1 MFLTNPFV
9 IGAYISEE
17 YFCDRE
23 EEKEK
28 LIAHLR
34 NGRNVVLFSE
44 RRMGK
49 TGLIQHVFHN
59 KQIQKD
65 YYCLYFDAYACG
77 NIQEFTYE
85 LTNCIFNKLKGTS
98 SFLEQ
103 ITAVFRS
110 IQLSLEI
117 DPMTGKPEV
126 GISLGEIKQPVKT
139 LQEAFSVLNTLEKPV
154 ILAIDEFQQILS
166 FKNFNTAAFLR
177 GLVQTSSNVKMIYAG
192 SDAHLLSNL
201 FLQSN
206 SPFYQTST
214 MMHLEAI
221 PADKYFSFA
230 KEKFEKED
238 KTITEAVFYEIYEEF
253 QGCTWFVQSAL
264 NRIYANTLLGE
275 KVPADALEKTVRTL
289 LQEQDVFYRTLLS
302 TLPMV
307 QKALLFAVAKEKTVL
322 NPSSTEFVK
331 KYSLSSVSSTQSASR
346 SLIEKGILRKTDKG
360 LSIYDFLFNAWIKK
374 HYF

>member
-9 IGAYISEE
+9 IGTYISEE

-28 LIAHLR
+28 LIGHLR

-65 YYCLYFDAYACG
+65 YNCLYFDAYACG

-85 LTNCIFNKLKGTS
+85 LTNCVFNNLRETG
-98 SFLEQ
+98 SFLEK
-103 ITAVFRS
+103 ITAIFRS

-117 DPMTGKPEV
+117 DPMTGKPEI
-126 GISLGEIKQPVKT
+126 GISLGEIKQPERT
-139 LQEAFSVLNTLEKPV
+139 LQEAFSFLNTLENPV

-166 FKNFNTAAFLR
+166 FKDFNTAAFLR

-192 SDAHLLSNL
+192 SEAHLLSNL
-201 FLQSN
+201 FPQSS

-221 PADKYFSFA
+221 PADKYFLFA
-230 KEKFEKED
+230 KEKFAKED
-238 KTITEAVFYEIYEEF
+238 KTITETVFYEIYEEF

-264 NRIYANTLLGE
+264 NRIYANTLPGE

-302 TLPMV
+302 TLPMA
-307 QKALLFAVAKEKTVL
+307 QKALLFAVAKEKTVS

-331 KYSLSSVSSTQSASR
+331 KYSLSSVSSTQSAAR
-346 SLIEKGILRKTDKG
+346 SLIEKGVLRKTDKG

-374 HYF
+374 HYV

>member
-9 IGAYISEE
+9 VGTYISEE

-28 LIAHLR
+28 LIGHLR

-49 TGLIQHVFHN
+49 TGLILHLFHN

-65 YYCLYFDAYACG
+65 YNCLYFDAYACG

-85 LTNCIFNKLKGTS
+85 LSNCIFNNLNETC
-98 SFLEQ
+98 SFLEK
-103 ITAVFRS
+103 ITSIFRS
-110 IQLSLEI
+110 IQLSLEV

-126 GISLGEIKQPVKT
+126 GISLGEIRQPERT
-139 LQEAFSVLNTLEKPV
+139 LQEAFSFLNTLEKPV

-166 FKNFNTAAFLR
+166 FKNFNAAAFIR
-177 GLVQTSSNVKMIYAG
+177 GLVQTSPNVKMIYAG
-192 SDAHLLSNL
+192 SEAHLLSNL
-201 FLQSN
+201 FLHST

-214 MMHLEAI
+214 MMRLEAI
-221 PADKYFSFA
+221 PADKYFLFA
-230 KEKFEKED
+230 KEKFEEEN
-238 KTITEAVFYEIYEEF
+238 KTISESIFYKIYEKF

-264 NRIYANTLLGE
+264 NRIYANTLPGGN
-275 KVPADALEKTVRTL
+275 VPADALEKTVRTL
-289 LQEQDVFYRTLLS
+289 TQEQDVFFRTLLS
-302 TLPMV
+302 TLSMT
-307 QKALLFAVAKEKTVL
+307 QKTLLFAVAKEKTVS
-322 NPSSTEFVK
+322 NPSSADFVK
-331 KYSLSSVSSTQSASR
+331 KYSLSSVSSIQSASR

-360 LSIYDFLFNAWIKK
+360 LSIYDFLFSDWIQT
-374 HYF
+374 HYS